1 MAPESAEPSGEKP
14 RDDYDSPW
22 KEILALRFPDFMA
35 FFFPE
40 IARQI
45 DWTRGYET
53 LDKELRQISRESHV
67 GFRLADNLFKVWKKD
82 GIEAW
87 VLAHV
92 EVQGRKETEFGERVF
107 VYHTRIRDLYKRPVV
122 SLAVLADDNPHWHIS
137 EYRESLWG
145 CRTTF
150 EFPAVKLLD
159 YRDRWAELESSG
171 NPFAVVVMAH
181 LRNRETRKDVAS
193 RFQFKLRLSKSLYR
207 RGWSKQEIV
216 NLYRFIDWIM
226 ALPKELE
233 TAFHQELAK
242 YEREVNM
249 PYVTTAERIGIE
261 KGLKEGKTAGK
272 KEQGL
277 ATAKYLI
284 SLGILSEEQI
294 SAASDLSL
302 EEIQEVKKNL
312 ERGEEPVDRK
322 DC

>member
-1 MAPESAEPSGEKP
+1 LTSESAEPFSEKP

-67 GFRLADNLFKVWKKD
+67 GFRLADNLLKVWKKN

-92 EVQGRKETEFGERVF
+92 EVQGRKETEFGERIF

-122 SLAVLADDNPHWHIS
+122 SLAVLADDNPNWHIS

-159 YRDRWAELESSG
+159 YRDRWDELESSD

-181 LRNRETRKDVAS
+181 LRNRETRKNIEG
-193 RFQFKLRLSKSLYR
+193 RFHFKLQLSKSLYR
-207 RGWSKQEIV
+207 RGWNKQEIINV
-216 NLYRFIDWIM
+216 YRFIDWLM

-233 TAFHQELAK
+233 TVYHQELEK
-242 YEREVNM
+242 YEKEVNM
-249 PYVTTAERIGIE
+249 PYITTAERIGIE
-261 KGLKEGKTAGK
+261 KGKTVGK

-277 ATAKYLI
+277 ASAKYLL
-284 SLGILSEEQI
+284 SLGILSDQQI
-294 SAASDLSL
+294 SVGCDLSL
-302 EEIQEVKKNL
+302 KEVRELKKEL
-312 ERGEEPVDRK
+312 ERDGERIDHEDS
-322 DC
+322 